1 MGCSGALISVFS
13 FHARNEEDNGSVWIA
28 LGVSLPGYLS
38 FHARN
43 EEDNDNAWIAL
54 GVSFSGHFFFHPRND
69 EDVIVSRVESGQ
81 WTVCSRRSGAPKAS
95 K

>member
-1 MGCSGALISVFS
+1 MFS

-28 LGVSLPGYLS
+28 LGVSCSGYLS

-43 EEDNDNAWIAL
+43 EEDNDSVWIAL
-54 GVSFSGHFFFHPRND
+54 GVSFSGYFSFHARNE
-69 EDVIVSRVESGQ
+69 EDIIVSRVESGE
-81 WTVCSRRSGAPKAS
+81 WTVCSRRSGAPEAS